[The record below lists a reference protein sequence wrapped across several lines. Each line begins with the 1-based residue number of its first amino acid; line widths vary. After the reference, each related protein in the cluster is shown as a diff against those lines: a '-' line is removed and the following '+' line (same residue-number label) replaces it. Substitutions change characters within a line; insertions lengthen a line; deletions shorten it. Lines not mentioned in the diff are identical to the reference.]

1 MLLVIVG
8 IGCCWC
14 FDARYMVEYGSVIY
28 VEDIQGF
35 SHCIRLVIDAINVI
49 DRYLGELEVCEGIE
63 DGAE

>member
-1 MLLVIVG
+1 M
-8 IGCCWC
+8 
-14 FDARYMVEYGSVIY
+14 IY

-35 SHCIRLVIDAINVI
+35 SHSIRLVIDAVNVI